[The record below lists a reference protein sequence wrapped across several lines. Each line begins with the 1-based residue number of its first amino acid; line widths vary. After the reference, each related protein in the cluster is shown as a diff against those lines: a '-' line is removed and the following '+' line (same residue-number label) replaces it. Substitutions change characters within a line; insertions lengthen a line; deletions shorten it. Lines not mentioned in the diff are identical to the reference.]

1 MGHTGYARM
10 SEREAFEQLYR
21 NADGSAP
28 DFSRNIDDEYRYL
41 SNEYRAYRAATA
53 AERERCA
60 RVCETLYEDGPRGS
74 DQDSFATCQDCAAA
88 IRSGK

>member
-1 MGHTGYARM
+1 M

-41 SNEYRAYRAATA
+41 SNEYRAYQAATA

-60 RVCETLYEDGPRGS
+60 RVAMDMPLKSNDGIHDYRWN
-74 DQDSFATCQDCAAA
+74 DTAKAVAWDIAAA
-88 IRSGK
+88 IRSGS